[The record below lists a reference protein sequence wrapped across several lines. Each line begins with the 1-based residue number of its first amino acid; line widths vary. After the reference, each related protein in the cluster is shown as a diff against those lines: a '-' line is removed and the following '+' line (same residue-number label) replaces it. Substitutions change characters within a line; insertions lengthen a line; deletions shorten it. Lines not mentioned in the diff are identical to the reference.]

1 VAYGRSVSDRGSAR
15 WLVYAIPVVI
25 AAGAIVWALMIPTEE
40 CVFGSDNSECTDNTP
55 MKAFVAVAG
64 IALAFIVL
72 GIITAIRRLRRRVAT
87 PRTSQGP

>member
-1 VAYGRSVSDRGSAR
+1 
-15 WLVYAIPVVI
+15 
-25 AAGAIVWALMIPTEE
+25 
-40 CVFGSDNSECTDNTP
+40 

-87 PRTSQGP
+87 PLL